1 LKLNWLLQI
10 PDGYMQPIAL
20 LKLVSNHRPEKSG
33 FGAIKWTNP
42 LAQIH
47 PAEFGYHQ
55 DIQNGF

>member
-1 LKLNWLLQI
+1 
-10 PDGYMQPIAL
+10 MQPIAL